1 MEEFNEQNI
10 PEAYKPI
17 SAWGFVGWSLL
28 FNLPLVGWIIVIVF
42 ACGVSAKKIVTN
54 FARSY
59 LLMWLIATIIAVVT
73 WLVMFAL
80 GFTGAMLSSMS

>member
-42 ACGVSAKKIVTN
+42 ACGVSAKKNVTN